1 MHVFSFEICEIFKNT
16 YFQEHLRATAPTVC
30 FHDVFNTFQ
39 SIFPF
44 LCHLK
49 RQKTYG
55 FLTFLG
61 GTEIKNWPQMG
72 QRENVRTSDDS
83 SLCAYHRILL
93 FEKKSFKVKK

>member
-30 FHDVFNTFQ
+30 FHDVFNIFQ

-72 QRENVRTSDDS
+72 
-83 SLCAYHRILL
+83 
-93 FEKKSFKVKK
+93 